1 MEDKYLSKAKRIDNG
16 DWLVGY
22 VVKYGYTGKEKYYI
36 VPSYAS
42 DLYAIEVDPS
52 TICRCAGLNDKNGK
66 LIWENDILHNGNY
79 FVVKWNE
86 PCARF
91 DIVLNNS

>member
-52 TICRCAGLNDKNGK
+52 TICRCTGLKDKNGK
-66 LIWENDILHNGNY
+66 PIWENDIIHKPFY
-79 FVVKWNE
+79 TDYD
-86 PCARF
+86 AYA
-91 DIVLNNS
+91 NSEAYTGRI

>member
-22 VVKYGYTGKEKYYI
+22 IVKYGYTGKEKYYI
-36 VPSYAS
+36 VPSHAS

-52 TICRCAGLNDKNGK
+52 TICRCAGLKDKNSK

-79 FVVKWNE
+79 FVVKWNA
-86 PCARF
+86 PCSRF